1 MSSDITSYINVAA
14 RMADLGC
21 EYPRSDIVLLPVNFE
36 KATSATELLQAS
48 DVHG

>member
-21 EYPRSDIVLLPVNFE
+21 EYPRSGIVLLPVNFE
-36 KATSATELLQAS
+36 KASSATELLQAS